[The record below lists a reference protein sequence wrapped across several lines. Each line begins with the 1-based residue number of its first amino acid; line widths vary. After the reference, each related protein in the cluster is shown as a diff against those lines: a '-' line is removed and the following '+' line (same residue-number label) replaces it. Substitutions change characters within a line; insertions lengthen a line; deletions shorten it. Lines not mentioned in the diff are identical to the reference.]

1 MPDEKKDVKRRRP
14 LLRSLSWIFLVAAA
28 AVIGYYAVQGS
39 HGTAAAAVCEAKF
52 LTQPE
57 ETSPGSSDWAAYGV
71 TQLNVMPG
79 RSFSIEP
86 APDLYTDEWFGA
98 ALSSPGTCDYRVDF
112 DAEVTGPLHPDAAA
126 MLGYG
131 YSVGARGNVINGVP
145 QGVTV
150 QFDIPFGGLR
160 TVELPG
166 QANAAGLNAHL
177 YRFVGTGHYH
187 HWTLTVRGVSM
198 LVSVDG
204 ERYGPVDLS
213 RASGGELILRVWD
226 ARLYVR
232 NVRTSKLRPW

>member
-1 MPDEKKDVKRRRP
+1 MQTVTRPGISLGKQRDLPVISRAECNNDGVLPRANGYGHPGDGRSFMPDEKKDVKRRRP

-131 YSVGARGNVINGVP
+131 YSVG
-145 QGVTV
+145 
-150 QFDIPFGGLR
+150 
-160 TVELPG
+160 
-166 QANAAGLNAHL
+166 
-177 YRFVGTGHYH
+177 
-187 HWTLTVRGVSM
+187 
-198 LVSVDG
+198 
-204 ERYGPVDLS
+204 
-213 RASGGELILRVWD
+213 
-226 ARLYVR
+226 
-232 NVRTSKLRPW
+232 